1 MDLVI
6 PNDKSI
12 ISIKIELINV
22 SREVNGTSGSNKDNN
37 FHNNI
42 NIQNFIKNKIIEIN
56 GIKYYKQGVSLR
68 RIVENPEEKLRL
80 LESAYNIGH
89 EGIFKTYC
97 RLKCD
102 YYWSNMS
109 RDVKLYVKEC
119 HKCQTYKP
127 QVLNQYTKD
136 IPTTPGLPFSRVGLD
151 LIGPLPT
158 TKRGNNYIIV
168 LVDYLTKW
176 VEAEP
181 LTKDRI
187 RGCYKA
193 LERGFCKTWNPRTI
207 NN

>member
-1 MDLVI
+1 V
-6 PNDKSI
+6 
-12 ISIKIELINV
+12 V
-22 SREVNGTSGSNKDNN
+22 
-37 FHNNI
+37 
-42 NIQNFIKNKIIEIN
+42 
-56 GIKYYKQGVSLR
+56 
-68 RIVENPEEKLRL
+68 NPEEKLRL
-80 LESAYNIGH
+80 LESAHNIGH

-109 RDVKLYVKEC
+109 HDVKLYVKGC

-127 QVLNQYTKD
+127 QVLNQYTED

-151 LIGPLPT
+151 LIDPLPT
-158 TKRGNNYIIV
+158 TRRGNNYIIV

-187 RGCYKA
+187 RGCYKV